1 MSFSSETKAEL
12 CEQHLSRPCC
22 ALAEAYGVLLFC
34 NVFTPDAV
42 RITTQSDAFA
52 RRLPRLFRTAFGVR
66 FDETEEQANGK
77 KRTFRLNRP
86 EQLRT
91 VLDAFGYDARA
102 SVALHINYALL
113 EKDCCKAAF
122 LRGAFLAGGSVTDP
136 AKRYHLELATG
147 HLAVHRELQA
157 LTPELNL
164 HPRTAVRKSS
174 YLTYWK
180 QSDAIAEVLTV
191 LGAPVAGMQ
200 IINARLEK
208 NLVNGVNRQSNCD
221 LANVEKAVAAAQSQI
236 AAIHRLEADGRLNA
250 LPEKLRETARLRVEH
265 PELPLAELAGLC
277 VPPVSKSCL
286 NHRLRRLTEL
296 AEGGAL

>member
-12 CEQHLSRPCC
+12 CQLHLNRPCC
-22 ALAEAYGVLLFC
+22 AAAEAYGVLLFC

-42 RITTQSDAFA
+42 RITTQSDDFA

-66 FDETEEQANGK
+66 FDETEEQAGGK
-77 KRTFRLNRP
+77 KHTFRMNDRAQIRRL
-86 EQLRT
+86 
-91 VLDAFGYDARA
+91 LDTFGYDERA

-164 HPRTAVRKSS
+164 HPRTAMRKASC
-174 YLTYWK
+174 LTYWK
-180 QSDAIAEVLTV
+180 QSDAIAEALTV
-191 LGAPVAGMQ
+191 MGAPVAGMKV
-200 IINARLEK
+200 INARLEK

-236 AAIHRLEADGRLNA
+236 AAIRRLEADGRMNT

-265 PELPLAELAGLC
+265 PELSLAELAGLC

-286 NHRLRRLTEL
+286 NHRLRKLSEL
-296 AEGGAL
+296 AEGGSV